1 MPLTKRTNPYNV
13 KRIGG
18 KIYYEHRLIWAE
30 ANGPIPDGY
39 VIHHINGNKKD
50 NRLANLA
57 MVTAKEN
64 RQKYD
69 VIGKGWKKNHNN
81 YAAMRYINGVQL
93 YLGTYKTKCGAIM
106 ASRLAYI
113 TTGT

>member
-1 MPLTKRTNPYNV
+1 MPAYKRVSV
-13 KRIGG
+13 KG
-18 KIYYEHRLIWAE
+18 KTYYEHRLIWAE

-57 MVTAKEN
+57 LVTAKEN

-69 VIGKGWKKNHNN
+69 VIGKGWRKNGNN
-81 YAAMRYINGVQL
+81 YAAHRYINGTQL
-93 YLGTYKTKCGAIM
+93 YLGTYKTKCGAYM

>member
-1 MPLTKRTNPYNV
+1 MPLPKRKNPYKVVRV
-13 KRIGG
+13 KG

-39 VIHHINGNKKD
+39 VIHHINGKKKD

-69 VIGKGWKKNHNN
+69 VIGKGWRMNGNN
-81 YAAMRYINGVQL
+81 YSAHRYINGVQL
-93 YLGTYKTKCGAIM
+93 YLGTFKTKCGAYM

-113 TTGT
+113 TTG

>member
-1 MPLTKRTNPYNV
+1 MEYKQV
-13 KRIGG
+13 RIKG
-18 KIYYEHRLIWAE
+18 KNYYEHRLVWIE

-39 VIHHINGNKKD
+39 VIHHINGKKKD
-50 NRLANLA
+50 NRLENLA
-57 MVTAKEN
+57 MITAKEN

-69 VIGKGWKKNHNN
+69 VIGKGWRKNGNN
-81 YAAMRYINGVQL
+81 FSAHRHINGVQL
-93 YLGTYKTKCGAIM
+93 YLGTFKTKCGAYM